1 MLNSVRS
8 IRLIMQSSL
17 FKKSLKTVAY
27 GLGMLSVACTLSSC
41 DSIVSLLSYLIELP
55 IDIIDAVLP

>member
-1 MLNSVRS
+1 
-8 IRLIMQSSL
+8 MQTQL

-27 GLGMLSVACTLSSC
+27 GLGTLALACSLSSC
-41 DSIVSLLSYLIELP
+41 DSIGSLLSYLIELP

>member
-1 MLNSVRS
+1 MLKSSRS
-8 IRLIMQSSL
+8 IRLFMQTQL

-27 GLGMLSVACTLSSC
+27 GLGTLALACSLSSC
-41 DSIVSLLSYLIELP
+41 DSIGSLLSYLIELP